1 MTKKALGLIGV
12 ILIVLMISGCI
23 KGANDKNVEDLQ
35 QEEVVQEEVVQEE
48 QTQEVPVAG
57 VTELQ
62 IESLMEGTGDRQV
75 EKNDVISVHYVGT
88 LTDGTKFDSS
98 IDRGQ
103 PFTFT
108 VGIGQV
114 IQGWDQGTLGM
125 KVGEKR
131 RLTIPANLAY
141 GEQGSGAV
149 IPPNSTLIF
158 EVELVSFVD

>member
-1 MTKKALGLIGV
+1 MIMTKKVFSLIGV
-12 ILIVLMISGCI
+12 ILITLMISGCI
-23 KGANDKNVEDLQ
+23 KGANDEGEKDTQPDEVVEEEI
-35 QEEVVQEEVVQEE
+35 QEEPVVI
-48 QTQEVPVAG
+48 A
-57 VTELQ
+57 TELQ
-62 IESLMEGTGDRQV
+62 VEILQEGTGERQV
-75 EKNDVISVHYVGT
+75 QANDVISVHYVGT

-98 IDRGQ
+98 IDRGE

-114 IQGWDQGTLGM
+114 IKGWDQGTQGM

-131 RLTIPANLAY
+131 KLTIPSELAY

-149 IPPNSTLIF
+149 IPPNATLIF

>member
-1 MTKKALGLIGV
+1 MTKKVFSLIGV
-12 ILIVLMISGCI
+12 ILIVIMISGCV
-23 KGANDKNVEDLQ
+23 KGANNEGADIDAPSEKNVEEQVVVEPETTLQ
-35 QEEVVQEEVVQEE
+35 VEIIQ
-48 QTQEVPVAG
+48 
-57 VTELQ
+57 
-62 IESLMEGTGDRQV
+62 EGTGDRQV
-75 EKNDVISVHYVGT
+75 EQNDVISVHYVGT
-88 LTDGTKFDSS
+88 LTDGSKFDSS
-98 IDRGQ
+98 IDRGE

-114 IQGWDQGTLGM
+114 IKGWDQGTQGM

-131 RLTIPANLAY
+131 KLTIPPALAY

>member
-1 MTKKALGLIGV
+1 MTKKIFSLIGV
-12 ILIVLMISGCI
+12 ILIVLMISGCV
-23 KGANDKNVEDLQ
+23 KGANDKNVEGLQ
-35 QEEVVQEEVVQEE
+35 QEEVVEEGQIQE
-48 QTQEVPVAG
+48 TPVAD

-75 EKNDVISVHYVGT
+75 EQNDVISVHYVGT
-88 LTDGTKFDSS
+88 LTDGSKFDSS
-98 IDRGQ
+98 IDRGE

-114 IQGWDQGTLGM
+114 IKGWDQGTQGM

-131 RLTIPANLAY
+131 KLTIPANLAY

-158 EVELVSFVD
+158 EVELVSFAN

>member
-1 MTKKALGLIGV
+1 MIMTKKVFSLIGV
-12 ILIVLMISGCI
+12 ILIVLMISGCV
-23 KGANDKNVEDLQ
+23 KGANDENVEGLQ
-35 QEEVVQEEVVQEE
+35 QEEDTGEQVVVETETTLQVEIIQQGEGEREVV
-48 QTQEVPVAG
+48 A
-57 VTELQ
+57 
-62 IESLMEGTGDRQV
+62 
-75 EKNDVISVHYVGT
+75 NDVISVHYVGT

-98 IDRGQ
+98 IDRGE

-114 IQGWDQGTLGM
+114 IKGWDQGTQGM

-131 RLTIPANLAY
+131 KLTIPSELAY

-149 IPPNSTLIF
+149 IPPNATLIF

>member
-1 MTKKALGLIGV
+1 MTKKVFSLIGV
-12 ILIVLMISGCI
+12 ILIVLMISGCV
-23 KGANDKNVEDLQ
+23 KGANDENVEGLQ
-35 QEEVVQEEVVQEE
+35 QEEDTGEQVVVETETTLQVEIIQQGEGEREVV
-48 QTQEVPVAG
+48 A
-57 VTELQ
+57 
-62 IESLMEGTGDRQV
+62 
-75 EKNDVISVHYVGT
+75 NDVISVHYVGT

-98 IDRGQ
+98 IDRGE

-114 IQGWDQGTLGM
+114 IKGWDQGTQGM

-131 RLTIPANLAY
+131 KLTIPSELAY

-149 IPPNSTLIF
+149 IPPNATLIF

>member
-1 MTKKALGLIGV
+1 MIMTKKVFSLIGV
-12 ILIVLMISGCI
+12 ILIVLMISGCV
-23 KGANDKNVEDLQ
+23 KGANDENVEGLQ
-35 QEEVVQEEVVQEE
+35 QEEDTGEQVVVETETTLQVEIIQQGEGEREVVANE
-48 QTQEVPVAG
+48 
-57 VTELQ
+57 
-62 IESLMEGTGDRQV
+62 
-75 EKNDVISVHYVGT
+75 VISVHYVGT

-98 IDRGQ
+98 IDRGE

-114 IQGWDQGTLGM
+114 IKGWDQGTQGM

-131 RLTIPANLAY
+131 KLTIPSELAY

-149 IPPNSTLIF
+149 IPPNATLIF

>member
-1 MTKKALGLIGV
+1 MTKKIFSLIGV
-12 ILIVLMISGCI
+12 ILIVLMISGCV
-23 KGANDKNVEDLQ
+23 KGANDKNVEGLQ
-35 QEEVVQEEVVQEE
+35 QEEVVEEGQIQE
-48 QTQEVPVAG
+48 TPVAD

-62 IESLMEGTGDRQV
+62 IESLIEGTGDRQV
-75 EKNDVISVHYVGT
+75 EQNDVISVHYVGT
-88 LTDGTKFDSS
+88 LTDGSKFDSS
-98 IDRGQ
+98 IDRGE

-114 IQGWDQGTLGM
+114 IKGWDQGTQGM

-131 RLTIPANLAY
+131 KLTIPANLAY

-158 EVELVSFVD
+158 EVELVSFAN